1 MKNGISL
8 VIPSELDA
16 YQDAITVN
24 GFSAEDFNLAQ
35 LPGPRKVTK
44 PIILGIVQVTYNPTK
59 ASRSYQV
66 CLGSSWPAEFQNDL
80 ELGVFS

>member
-16 YQDAITVN
+16 YQDAIAIN
-24 GFSAEDFNLAQ
+24 GLSEADFKLAQ
-35 LPGPRKVTK
+35 LPGPRTVTK

-66 CLGSSWPAEFQNDL
+66 CMGSSWPTEFLNDL
-80 ELGVFS
+80 ESGVFS